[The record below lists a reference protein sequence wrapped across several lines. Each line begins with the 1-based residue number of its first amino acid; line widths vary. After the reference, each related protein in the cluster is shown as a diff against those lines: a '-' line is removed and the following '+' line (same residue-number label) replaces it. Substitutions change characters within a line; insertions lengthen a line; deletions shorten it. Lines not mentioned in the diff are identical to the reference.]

1 MEYVGLSMQR
11 HRVRALRSV
20 CAICAFI
27 IFQFVVGDRTA
38 LRAFD
43 EVIEEKVSPAS
54 VALR

>member
-1 MEYVGLSMQR
+1 MQR

-27 IFQFVVGDRTA
+27 IFQFVVGHRA
-38 LRAFD
+38 AYCAFD
-43 EVIEEKVSPAS
+43 EVIEEKLSSAS